1 MEAVKH
7 QVGARI
13 LQENNLAL
21 HHSVD
26 CSSSEQESGA
36 TNNCNRIHDADFK
49 LLPPPSSST
58 APLADGFH
66 IDVRPSRDDDPCTSL
81 TETGNLGNEPGAE
94 KLEKTADDQLPDSDK
109 NSSQMQQAIALFDNR
124 ITPASSLG
132 WPWSAIDPFKNK
144 TPSIDGLYEWVKT
157 VLLLPLLL
165 LRVLGFL
172 LLVSLTIVY
181 SKATMAGWKQSTK
194 PLPQWRRSLML
205 IPRMCGRALLFCFG
219 YHWITRKGR
228 AAAREVAP
236 IVVSNHVS
244 FLDPIFFFYELFP
257 SIVSSQSHDRLPIVG
272 AIIRSMQVIVVDRL
286 SADSRKQA
294 AIEIKRK
301 AACNDYPLVL
311 LFPEAT
317 TTNGRAL
324 IHFKLGAFTPGLPIQ
339 PVVIRYPFVH
349 FDNSWYGQKCTIV
362 SNPDFHN
369 DVTSQTLDPKP

>member
-21 HHSVD
+21 HHYVD
-26 CSSSEQESGA
+26 CSSSEKESGA
-36 TNNCNRIHDADFK
+36 TNNCNPIHDADFK

-66 IDVRPSRDDDPCTSL
+66 IDVRSSRDDDPCTSL

-94 KLEKTADDQLPDSDK
+94 KLEKTVDDQLPDSDK
-109 NSSQMQQAIALFDNR
+109 NSSQMQQAIAMFDNR

-144 TPSIDGLYEWVKT
+144 TPSIDGPYEWVKT

-181 SKATMAGWKQSTK
+181 SKATMAGWKPSTK

-205 IPRMCGRALLFCFG
+205 IPRMCGRGLLFCFG
-219 YHWITRKGR
+219 YHWIRRKGR

-272 AIIRSMQVIVVDRL
+272 TIIRSMQVIVVDRL

-294 AIEIKRK
+294 AIEIKV
-301 AACNDYPLVL
+301 C
-311 LFPEAT
+311 F
-317 TTNGRAL
+317 
-324 IHFKLGAFTPGLPIQ
+324 
-339 PVVIRYPFVH
+339 
-349 FDNSWYGQKCTIV
+349 
-362 SNPDFHN
+362 
-369 DVTSQTLDPKP
+369 LD